1 MHVLCQSS
9 MATKALTAIVVSTT
23 ELTFWAMPGK
33 CTACYWLLMLADG
46 QADADY
52 GMCTAGK
59 SISMYWEQ
67 MPRCQ
72 SPSAPCCQMPQTLH
86 ARRPC
91 WRMSDALWPSCIAK
105 IPRRLPEV
113 VLPVLLNAS

>member
-1 MHVLCQSS
+1 M
-9 MATKALTAIVVSTT
+9 
-23 ELTFWAMPGK
+23 
-33 CTACYWLLMLADG
+33 
-46 QADADY
+46 
-52 GMCTAGK
+52 
-59 SISMYWEQ
+59 SMYWEQ

-72 SPSAPCCQMPQTLH
+72 SPFAPCCQMPQTLH

-105 IPRRLPEV
+105 IPRRLLEM